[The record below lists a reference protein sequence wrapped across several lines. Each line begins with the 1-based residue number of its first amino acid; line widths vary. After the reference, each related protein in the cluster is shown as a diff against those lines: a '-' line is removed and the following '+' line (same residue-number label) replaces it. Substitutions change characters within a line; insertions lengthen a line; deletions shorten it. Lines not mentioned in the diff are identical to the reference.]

1 MQAFRVSRGALLYS
15 TALKATQ
22 DAGNELLLHQGV
34 VLSEEQID
42 ELARLHGS
50 QYRASLVS
58 FSEQDREELIDTYLE
73 QWCDFY
79 TYLQKKMVRLGQK

>member
-1 MQAFRVSRGALLYS
+1 MQAFRVSKGSLLFS

-22 DAGNELLLHQGV
+22 DAANELLLHQGV

-50 QYRASLVS
+50 QYRASLS
-58 FSEQDREELIDTYLE
+58 MLADQDREELIETYLE
-73 QWCDFY
+73 QWVDFY